1 MSGPERMNSLER
13 INGPVVLAPMEGLAD
28 APMRDVLTRIGGID
42 WCVSEFIR
50 VTEGLLNVA
59 TIRRSVPES
68 EHGWCTRAG
77 VPVRPQLLGSDVRW
91 MGENAALL
99 ASMDAPAIDLNF
111 GCPAKTVNRHRG
123 GAALLTE
130 PELLREIV
138 ASVRAATPAHIP
150 VTAKMRLGLTDTS
163 QTLEC
168 AQALADG
175 GASEITVHARTKVE
189 GYKPPAH
196 WEWLARIRDA
206 VDVPVIANGEVWS
219 TEDYR
224 RIREVSGCDAVMI
237 GRGLV
242 RCPDLGLRILQDADA
257 AVLGWDEL
265 WPWLGDF
272 FRQTRLRVV
281 DRHAPGR
288 LKQWL
293 AMLGQHYPE
302 ARALFDSLRRET
314 CADAVTRRLEGPLQS
329 AA

>member
-28 APMRDVLTRIGGID
+28 APMRDVLTRIGGIN

-138 ASVRAATPAHIP
+138 ASVRAATPLHIP